1 MQSPGDPLCGVC
13 IGDFADPS
21 NTVSGVSVSGFT
33 VTGFAFGIFVF
44 AADQTSVRSNQLVDN
59 AEYGVF
65 ANSSTNTTIVGD
77 TATGSAE
84 AGFYIGDSPNA
95 NATVSGNESSGALF
109 GVFVRHAEGGT
120 ITSNRL
126 HDNCVGVVVLA
137 DAPGPAG
144 DFDISTTASATT
156 RSSATEEP
164 PVVSGVGVAGRRERR
179 HHLEQQHRGQP
190 SGRASRP
197 HRRRD
202 RHRRFR
208 WTEPVDNTIEN
219 NVIVRNAPDIVLGPE
234 AEATTVVTNNIC
246 QTSQPSG
253 LCD

>member
-1 MQSPGDPLCGVC
+1 M
-13 IGDFADPS
+13 
-21 NTVSGVSVSGFT
+21 
-33 VTGFAFGIFVF
+33 
-44 AADQTSVRSNQLVDN
+44 
-59 AEYGVF
+59 
-65 ANSSTNTTIVGD
+65 
-77 TATGSAE
+77 
-84 AGFYIGDSPNA
+84 
-95 NATVSGNESSGALF
+95 SGNEASGALF

-144 DFDISTTASATT
+144 DFDISNNRISHNTKFCD
-156 RSSATEEP
+156 EEP
-164 PVVSGVGVAGRRERR
+164 PVVSGVGVALIGA
-179 HHLEQQHRGQP
+179 HDVTISNNNIVDNLPGGP
-190 SGRASRP
+190 ADITGGVIVIGG
-197 HRRRD
+197 
-202 RHRRFR
+202 FGG
-208 WTEPVDNTIEN
+208 TEPVDNTIEN